1 MRTER
6 LGEARFR
13 VIAYP
18 PVPLD
23 ATGDDEHANAIAV
36 TTRLNA
42 LMEQWIREQPD
53 EWMCANRRWEKSL
66 HRSLPEV
73 MG

>member
-18 PVPLD
+18 PVQLD
-23 ATGDDEHANAIAV
+23 TAEPDEQARAIAV
-36 TTRLNA
+36 TARLNA
-42 LMEQWIREQPD
+42 LMAQWIREQPD

-66 HRSLPEV
+66 HRSLPS
-73 MG
+73 

>member
-1 MRTER
+1 MR
-6 LGEARFR
+6 A
-13 VIAYP
+13 
-18 PVPLD
+18 
-23 ATGDDEHANAIAV
+23 GDDEQANAIAV

-66 HRSLPEV
+66 HRSLPR
-73 MG
+73 